1 MKAHNIGLDVPV
13 PKQACQDR
21 KCPFHGELK
30 VRGRV
35 FTGTVVS
42 DKMHRTVSV
51 EWERTHFIQK
61 FERYEKRKTSLK
73 AHNPACIGAKQ
84 GDIVTI
90 GETRPLSKT
99 KHFVVLQR
107 KEGVQKELVVE
118 EEMPEFAGQKK
129 QENRTKGVEKPEGAK
144 ASGKAK
150 QSKSQE
156 GDSE

>member
-1 MKAHNIGLDVPV
+1 MIMKAHTIGLDIPA

-30 VRGRV
+30 VRGRI

-42 DKMHRTVSV
+42 DKMHRTVGV
-51 EWERTHFIQK
+51 EWERTHFLPK

-73 AHNPACIGAKQ
+73 AHNPSCIGAKQ

-107 KEGVQKELVVE
+107 KEGVQRELVVE

-129 QENRTKGVEKPEGAK
+129 REKQAKDAEEAK

-150 QSKSQE
+150 RSKPQE
-156 GDSE
+156 GDQG